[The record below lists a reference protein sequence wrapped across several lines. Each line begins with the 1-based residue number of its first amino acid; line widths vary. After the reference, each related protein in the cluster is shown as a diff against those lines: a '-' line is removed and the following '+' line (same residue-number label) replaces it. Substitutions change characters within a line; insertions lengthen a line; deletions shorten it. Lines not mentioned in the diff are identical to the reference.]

1 MAALHYCDLPNWA
14 PASAGV
20 GCSGGCRPS
29 LFPRER
35 GGPGAKG
42 VTARNPGPPR
52 TRGNGFGLMWGISP
66 PNKTGGDQTTRYA
79 ADHVPPADPRT
90 RPPPS
95 GHHESPPFSRPTNR
109 HDPHRRRRPL
119 CNPLRQDQRPTA
131 AQLKRD
137 YLDQGSFGIGVF
149 TPGRIVDADNL
160 ARAIAAN
167 PTRYAQAIKT
177 CLPVAKAATADL
189 RAIYLGL
196 HGALPDVKLPQ
207 VYIVFGAGNSG
218 GTAGPGA
225 QVLGLE
231 VLCRMSPTPEKLRQT
246 LRHFFAHETVHSFQQ
261 DAGMTLAR
269 DPLLAAILVEGA
281 ADFIAQLVT
290 GEEPDAVRAAWATP
304 REAELWRQMQAD
316 IALTRKLTDKDD
328 PEEGSPEAKA
338 YARWIGNYSTPPAGW
353 PPELGYWMGLR
364 IWQRYYAAAP
374 DKHAALRAML
384 AVRDPRVILAAGTY
398 KPR

>member
-1 MAALHYCDLPNWA
+1 MRLAVTKTHDTLRTMLRPLILALALLPAAATN
-14 PASAGV
+14 
-20 GCSGGCRPS
+20 RP
-29 LFPRER
+29 
-35 GGPGAKG
+35 
-42 VTARNPGPPR
+42 
-52 TRGNGFGLMWGISP
+52 
-66 PNKTGGDQTTRYA
+66 
-79 ADHVPPADPRT
+79 PPADPLTATLHTDDADRFAT
-90 RPPPS
+90 LFAKTK
-95 GHHESPPFSRPTNR
+95 GN
-109 HDPHRRRRPL
+109 
-119 CNPLRQDQRPTA
+119 PTA

-137 YLDQGSFGIGVF
+137 YLDKGSFGIGVF

-167 PTRYAQAIKT
+167 PTRYAQAIRT
-177 CLPVAKAATADL
+177 CLPAAKAATADL

-218 GTAGPGA
+218 GTAKPGA

-246 LRHFFAHETVHSFQQ
+246 LRHFFAHETVHSFQE

-269 DPLLAAILVEGA
+269 DPLLTAILVEGA

-290 GEEPDAVRAAWATP
+290 REEPDAARAAWASP

-316 IALTRKLTDKDD
+316 IALTRTLTDKDD
-328 PEEGSPEAKA
+328 PEEGSPQAKA

-384 AVRDPRVILAAGTY
+384 AVRDPRAILAAGPY
-398 KPR
+398 KRRPPSS

>member
-1 MAALHYCDLPNWA
+1 MRYPLWRPGKHAILYTMLRPLILALALLPAAATNHP
-14 PASAGV
+14 
-20 GCSGGCRPS
+20 
-29 LFPRER
+29 
-35 GGPGAKG
+35 
-42 VTARNPGPPR
+42 
-52 TRGNGFGLMWGISP
+52 
-66 PNKTGGDQTTRYA
+66 
-79 ADHVPPADPRT
+79 PPADPLTATIHTEDADRFAGLYAKT
-90 RPPPS
+90 K
-95 GHHESPPFSRPTNR
+95 GK
-109 HDPHRRRRPL
+109 
-119 CNPLRQDQRPTA
+119 PTA

-137 YLDQGSFGIGVF
+137 YLDKGSFGIGVF
-149 TPGRIVDADNL
+149 TPGRIVDADTL

-177 CLPVAKAATADL
+177 CLPAAKAATDDL

-269 DPLLAAILVEGA
+269 DPLLTAILVEGA

-290 GEEPDAVRAAWATP
+290 GEEPDAARAAWAAP

-316 IALTRKLTDKDD
+316 IALTRKLTDQDD

-338 YARWIGNYSTPPAGW
+338 YARWIGNYSTPPTGW

-384 AVRDPRVILAAGTY
+384 AVRDPRVILAAGPY
-398 KPR
+398 RRR